1 MKAFLEELTW
11 RGLVH
16 DATPALA
23 GRLAT
28 GNPITAYVGF
38 DPTGPSLQVGNL
50 VPVMLLSH
58 LQRAGGTAIVV
69 MGGGTGMVGDP
80 SGKSEERPL
89 LTTAELDANVRR
101 QEDQFRHLLPGV
113 EIVDNATWLRPLGM
127 MEFLRDVGKHFTISV
142 MLQKDSVKSRLEQG
156 ISFTEF
162 SYMLTQAYDFWHL
175 FRERDCELQMGGS
188 DQWGNITAG
197 VELIRKREG
206 KEAHS
211 LTAPL
216 ITTATGAKFG
226 KSEGKALWLD
236 AGMTP
241 PHAFYNF
248 WVNSDDRDVEKYLQ
262 MFTFKSRGDIAR
274 LMTQHAANPGARVP
288 HHALAL
294 ELTERVHG
302 AAIAKQTA
310 DGVRGAFASRESA
323 TLPELIEQV
332 LTTVPAREFRW
343 DPTKPPKVEDVL
355 VAGGLASSKGEARR
369 GLAGKGLYIN
379 REVLE
384 AGSEVP
390 STFLVQTRAGKFLL
404 LQKGKKTYQPLKITG
419 LD

>member
-1 MKAFLEELTW
+1 MKSLLTELAS
-11 RGLVH
+11 RGLVQ
-16 DATPALA
+16 DQTPGLA
-23 GRLAT
+23 DRLAT
-28 GNPITAYVGF
+28 GQPITAYVGF
-38 DPTGPSLQVGNL
+38 DPTAPSLQVGNL
-50 VPVMLLSH
+50 VPVMLLAH
-58 LQRAGGTAIVV
+58 LQRAGGKAIVV

-89 LTTAELDANVRR
+89 LSTEQLDANVKR
-101 QEDQFRHLLPGV
+101 QEGQFRHLLPGV

-175 FRERDCELQMGGS
+175 FRERHCEMQMGGS

-206 KEAHS
+206 QEAHC

-236 AGMTP
+236 AGLTP
-241 PHAFYNF
+241 PHVFYNF
-248 WVNSDDRDVEKYLQ
+248 WVNADDRDVEKYLR
-262 MFTFKSRGDIAR
+262 MFTFKSQDEVAA
-274 LMTQHAANPGARVP
+274 LMTQHAGNPGARAA

-294 ELTERVHG
+294 DLTERVHG
-302 AAIAKQTA
+302 AEVAKQTA
-310 DGVRGAFASRESA
+310 EGVRGGAAASKTGDVRAE
-323 TLPELIEQV
+323 IEQLSKSQSPIPV
-332 LTTVPAREFRW
+332 AVDPANM
-343 DPTKPPKVEDVL
+343 PTSESLFQLAKL
-355 VAGGLASSKGEARR
+355 VSSKSDARRLMEGGGLYLNGEAATFGQAITRSDVQETA
-369 GLAGKGLYIN
+369 AGAFI
-379 REVLE
+379 
-384 AGSEVP
+384 
-390 STFLVQTRAGKFLL
+390 LL
-404 LQKGKKTYQPLKITG
+404 RKGKKNTQLLKVTG

>member
-1 MKAFLEELTW
+1 MKSFLDELTW
-11 RGLVH
+11 RGLVQ
-16 DATPALA
+16 DATPGLKD
-23 GRLAT
+23 RLAT
-28 GNPITAYVGF
+28 GEPITAYVGF
-38 DPTGPSLQVGNL
+38 DPTAPSLQVGNL

-58 LQRAGGTAIVV
+58 LQRAGGKAIVV

-89 LTTAELDANVRR
+89 LSTEQLDANVAR
-101 QEDQFRHLLPGV
+101 QQAQFRHLLPGV
-113 EIVDNATWLRPLGM
+113 EIVDNASWLRPLGM

-142 MLQKDSVKSRLEQG
+142 MLQKDSVKSRLDQG

-175 FRERDCELQMGGS
+175 FRTVHCELQMGGS

-206 KEAHS
+206 KEAHCV
-211 LTAPL
+211 TAPL
-216 ITTATGAKFG
+216 ITTAAGAKFG
-226 KSEGKALWLD
+226 KTEGKAMWLD

-248 WVNSDDRDVEKYLQ
+248 WVNSDDRDVEKYLR
-262 MFTFKSRGDIAR
+262 MFTFKSREDIAA
-274 LMTQHAANPGARVP
+274 LMKQHAGSPGTRIP

-302 AAIAKQTA
+302 TAVAKQTA
-310 DGVRGAFASRESA
+310 EGLRGAFATRESGPIA
-323 TLPELIEQV
+323 DLIEQV
-332 LTTVPAREFRW
+332 LTTVQAKEFRW
-343 DPTKPPKVEDVL
+343 DSSKPPKAEDL
-355 VAGGLASSKGEARR
+355 FVAAGLASSKGDARR

-384 AGSEVP
+384 AGADVP
-390 STFLVQTRAGKFLL
+390 ASLVVKIVSGSYLL
-404 LQKGKKTYQPLKITG
+404 LQKGKKRYQPLKISG
-419 LD
+419 L